1 MHRGPTHSLIT
12 ITVLMIPF
20 FIVYRKQAIPYYAA
34 LLSHI
39 LIGDFFTGGVELFWP
54 MSQGWFGVLN
64 IEVNGLTN
72 VVAEL
77 GLFFVTLPIMYKL
90 GDFQSLLRPH
100 NKNWALIIPLGAVLG
115 PLLAVG
121 RGQENTLPTLL
132 VVPSLFYIGLFAYSM
147 VVEFRAGH
155 NQDADACVFDK
166 QTGARL
172 FRASSSC
179 ASSIDHKANNRQNY
193 PISITTPIKVIGSS
207 PRIRVGG
214 ELTEYSK
221 STFSLYA
228 RWFFEVENVFAVTAC
243 CESEVLSIRSSF
255 SIENCSSVWGS
266 NPKINRVVP
275 FYSRDVK

>member
-1 MHRGPTHSLIT
+1 MGYITGKSSSKLAKVKVNLPLLFAVSVFPDVDLILSFLMHRGPTHSLIT

-77 GLFFVTLPIMYKL
+77 GLFFVTLPIMYKV

-132 VVPSLFYIGLFAYSM
+132 VVPSLFYIGLFTYSM

-155 NQDADACVFDK
+155 NQDADVCVFDK

-193 PISITTPIKVIGSS
+193 PYFYYNADKGYWV
-207 PRIRVGG
+207 
-214 ELTEYSK
+214 K
-221 STFSLYA
+221 SQ
-228 RWFFEVENVFAVTAC
+228 
-243 CESEVLSIRSSF
+243 
-255 SIENCSSVWGS
+255 
-266 NPKINRVVP
+266 NP
-275 FYSRDVK
+275 SRR